1 MFRQRG
7 SNMRKLPMVA
17 ALAILVSLIGFP
29 TPEEG
34 IPSGQPD
41 TGEYRISVNAGLV
54 VLPIFVTD
62 QKGKSVSGL
71 ESNSFHV
78 FDDGRPQ
85 QISLFESE
93 DVPVTVGLVIDNSG
107 SMRNKLP
114 EVIAA
119 SEEFAKS
126 SNPRDEM
133 FVVNFNQTVSMGLP
147 EGVPFTSDINQLLGA
162 VSKNRAAGNTALYDG
177 LAVALD
183 HLKAGTASRKA
194 LIVISDGGDN
204 SSQLSLQRLLT
215 RAQASNAQI
224 YTLGV
229 FDDVFAGKDMGVL
242 KRLAKVT
249 GGKAYFPDSPR
260 QITGICQQ
268 IAQDLRHQY
277 TIGYHPSDT
286 NRGGN
291 YHSVRVT
298 ARRAGDGGLRVQT
311 RTSYFMPA
319 ELQSALPSPGEAS
332 L

>member
-1 MFRQRG
+1 
-7 SNMRKLPMVA
+7 
-17 ALAILVSLIGFP
+17 
-29 TPEEG
+29 
-34 IPSGQPD
+34 
-41 TGEYRISVNAGLV
+41 
-54 VLPIFVTD
+54 
-62 QKGKSVSGL
+62 
-71 ESNSFHV
+71 
-78 FDDGRPQ
+78 
-85 QISLFESE
+85 
-93 DVPVTVGLVIDNSG
+93 
-107 SMRNKLP
+107 
-114 EVIAA
+114 
-119 SEEFAKS
+119 
-126 SNPRDEM
+126 
-133 FVVNFNQTVSMGLP
+133 
-147 EGVPFTSDINQLLGA
+147 
-162 VSKNRAAGNTALYDG
+162 
-177 LAVALD
+177 
-183 HLKAGTASRKA
+183 